1 MKTVW
6 LCLQN
11 LVSLYVLAC
20 AFYATISLLSA
31 SIIVFNSNMQSFRLL
46 FQPSQPPSA
55 ADQFSLHNSFH
66 KTPSPSIPPNAL
78 ALPQDIF
85 HSKAFANSLQ
95 PMRIIPYLYRASDI
109 SDSRDVTVTT
119 LISLDRFDRFSRL
132 VHQYRGPISVSVH
145 VKNTTIHL
153 QELLTDLHNMYSSS
167 PLMAAFVDVHLIIDS
182 YDRQFNT
189 WRNVARLYARTD
201 FVMMLDVDFYLC
213 TNFRS
218 AIRQSPVV
226 LDMLQN
232 GHTAFVVP
240 AFEYLDEEQE
250 PDYLTFPANKEALL
264 SLVEEGRI
272 TMFHASWSGGHNSTD
287 YPRYYQ
293 AGPGE
298 IYRVTGY
305 QSAYEP
311 YLIFKKS
318 GPPWCEERFI
328 GYGGNKAA
336 CIFQMYLSGISFYV
350 LSDHFIVHQSH
361 EYAELTRASERKVNR
376 RIYSEFRQ
384 EACLRYIRGFS
395 ETSFLNSSIGHN
407 VIEQCR
413 SVEGVARLASK
424 ILNSK

>member
-1 MKTVW
+1 
-6 LCLQN
+6 
-11 LVSLYVLAC
+11 
-20 AFYATISLLSA
+20 
-31 SIIVFNSNMQSFRLL
+31 MQSFRLL

-55 ADQFSLHNSFH
+55 GTCCLIYRLSGFKNVVNIADQFSLHNSFH

-132 VHQYRGPISVSVH
+132 VHQYRGEPLIPSMYAFLNILGPISVSVH

-250 PDYLTFPANKEALL
+250 PDYLTFPANKEV
-264 SLVEEGRI
+264 SNI
-272 TMFHASWSGGHNSTD
+272 
-287 YPRYYQ
+287 
-293 AGPGE
+293 
-298 IYRVTGY
+298 I
-305 QSAYEP
+305 P
-311 YLIFKKS
+311 Y
-318 GPPWCEERFI
+318 
-328 GYGGNKAA
+328 
-336 CIFQMYLSGISFYV
+336 
-350 LSDHFIVHQSH
+350 
-361 EYAELTRASERKVNR
+361 
-376 RIYSEFRQ
+376 
-384 EACLRYIRGFS
+384 
-395 ETSFLNSSIGHN
+395 
-407 VIEQCR
+407 
-413 SVEGVARLASK
+413 
-424 ILNSK
+424 